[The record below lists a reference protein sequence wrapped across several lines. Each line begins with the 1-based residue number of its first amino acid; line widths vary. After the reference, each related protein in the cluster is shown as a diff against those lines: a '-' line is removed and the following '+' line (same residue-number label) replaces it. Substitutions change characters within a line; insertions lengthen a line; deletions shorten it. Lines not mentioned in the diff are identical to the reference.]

1 MPKSKPALQ
10 SKKFSTGNGSEDLTP
25 EHADNDYCD
34 EIIEVG
40 IVPKR
45 DSGKIGPASPNGT
58 KRTSAWD
65 STATLDPVFSPGSVT
80 KLAIDRSSRIEE
92 EEEKSRCSKGCSRGA
107 VVGALLLLIVLSVL
121 IGVFLSP
128 ISPIKPSSS
137 VITEINDPN
146 STSDENIIL
155 DEDSITPNQDVED
168 NTPNPDVEDNTPN
181 EDKPPTE
188 APTTAS
194 PTTSSP
200 TTPSPTE
207 DPNSAPTPTAPIPK
221 EFEILTY
228 TKIARMDLLESVPHD
243 TKAFTQGLEVL
254 SQDKIDIMKRQYP
267 QAPVTPPVVPSFAIE
282 STEMDDES
290 TLRIVEL
297 ETGNVV
303 QESKLEDR
311 SHSGGGCTY
320 YYAPPSPA
328 NRGGNTVLRVVQLTI
343 ASGRG
348 YVYDLT
354 MPSTQN
360 TVASPWSLTLVGD
373 FDFSGGT
380 IDDAGWGIVYHPPRD
395 QFIVSDGSK
404 FLHFWKLTETLSAN
418 SIIFDFT
425 LMEKIA
431 VKELRESSENFVPS
445 ASRGDWKGVPKVNEL
460 EWDPYSYGG
469 NTILANVNKRDEI
482 LRIWV
487 GLPVDGRGLDDD
499 GGVRSTNNG
508 NNIVGVRKLQN
519 NQSQN
524 DQSVK
529 DKKDAGKVS
538 HVYDLTELNELAQPS
553 LQGAV
558 LNGIAFVYDS
568 PAEGSTTMNEN
579 EFWATGKYWSS
590 MYRIRLIDE

>member
-1 MPKSKPALQ
+1 MPKSKSKPALQ
-10 SKKFSTGNGSEDLTP
+10 SRKFKTGNGSGELAP
-25 EHADNDYCD
+25 ENPDYCD

-40 IVPKR
+40 NVSER
-45 DSGKIGPASPNGT
+45 DLKKEGPASPDGT
-58 KRTSAWD
+58 KRTSAWG
-65 STATLDPVFSPGSVT
+65 STATLDPVFSPGSVAT
-80 KLAIDRSSRIEE
+80 LAVDKSSRILEEDE
-92 EEEKSRCSKGCSRGA
+92 EEEKSRCSRGCSRGA
-107 VVGALLLLIVLSVL
+107 VVGAFLLLIVLSVL

-146 STSDENIIL
+146 STSDENNIL
-155 DEDSITPNQDVED
+155 DEISITPNQDVED
-168 NTPNPDVEDNTPN
+168 NTNTPN
-181 EDKPPTE
+181 EDSSPTE
-188 APTTAS
+188 APTTSSPTTAS
-194 PTTSSP
+194 PTTS
-200 TTPSPTE
+200 SPTE

-228 TKIARMDLLESVPHD
+228 TKIARMDLLEIVPHD
-243 TKAFTQGLEVL
+243 TQAFTQGLEVL

-267 QAPVTPPVVPSFAIE
+267 EAPMTPPVVPSFAIE

-303 QESKLEDR
+303 QELKLED
-311 SHSGGGCTY
+311 STHSGGGCTY
-320 YYAPPSPA
+320 YYAPPSPT
-328 NRGGNTVLRVVQLTI
+328 NRGGNTVLRVVQLTFT
-343 ASGRG
+343 SGRG

-354 MPSTQN
+354 MPDRTMPST
-360 TVASPWSLTLVGD
+360 PWSLTLVGD

-380 IDDAGWGIVYHPPRD
+380 IDEAGWGIVYHPPRD

-425 LMEKIA
+425 LMEKVA
-431 VKELRESSENFVPS
+431 VKQLRESSENFVPS
-445 ASRGDWKGVPKVNEL
+445 ASRGDWIGVPKVNEL

-469 NTILANVNKRDEI
+469 NTILANVAKRDEI

-499 GGVRSTNNG
+499 GGARST
-508 NNIVGVRKLQN
+508 NIVGVRKLQN
-519 NQSQN
+519 N
-524 DQSVK
+524 QSVK

-538 HVYDLTELNELAQPS
+538 HVYDLTELKELAQPER
-553 LQGAV
+553 QGAV